1 MFSNPTPALSWNI
14 YNLATEHEAMDEIRH
29 VQYGLV
35 LVLVALVLL
44 LNLAAI
50 VMRARIAK
58 RLRG

>member
-1 MFSNPTPALSWNI
+1 VFTHPTPALSWNI

-35 LVLVALVLL
+35 LVLVTLVLL
-44 LNLAAI
+44 LNLTAI
-50 VMRARIAK
+50 LLRARVAK